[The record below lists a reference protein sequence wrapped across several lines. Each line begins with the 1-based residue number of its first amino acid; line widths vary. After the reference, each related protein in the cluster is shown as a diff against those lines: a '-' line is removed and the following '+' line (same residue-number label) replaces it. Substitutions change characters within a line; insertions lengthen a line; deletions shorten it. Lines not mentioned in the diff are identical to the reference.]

1 MPGTEM
7 DQSRLDAAVGLFA
20 RLADEFEILSDL
32 ARSIEASFD
41 LNGRQELRPDQI
53 RDLQAVDLLIQTA
66 DGLAQLLAR
75 VDRRCLSDEDRLTQ
89 EIRETIN
96 HPDGAFFCDTGYR
109 VPDDTVLLPRLTCR
123 FHSFSG

>member
-53 RDLQAVDLLIQTA
+53 RDLQAVDLPIQTA

-89 EIRETIN
+89 EIRETIKLQ
-96 HPDGAFFCDTGYR
+96 DVADRLSGKM
-109 VPDDTVLLPRLTCR
+109 LPVTETLK
-123 FHSFSG
+123 SGRQEIDWL

>member
-41 LNGRQELRPDQI
+41 LNGRQELHPDQI

-89 EIRETIN
+89 EIRETIKLQ
-96 HPDGAFFCDTGYR
+96 DVADRLSGKM
-109 VPDDTVLLPRLTCR
+109 LPVTETLK
-123 FHSFSG
+123 SGRQEIDWL

>member
-89 EIRETIN
+89 EIRETIKLQDVADRLSGKML
-96 HPDGAFFCDTGYR
+96 PVSETSKTGR
-109 VPDDTVLLPRLTCR
+109 QEIDWL
-123 FHSFSG
+123 

>member
-89 EIRETIN
+89 EIRETIKLQ
-96 HPDGAFFCDTGYR
+96 DVADRLSGKM
-109 VPDDTVLLPRLTCR
+109 LPVTETLK
-123 FHSFSG
+123 SGRQEIDWL

>member
-89 EIRETIN
+89 EIRETIKLQDVADRLSGKML
-96 HPDGAFFCDTGYR
+96 PVTETSKTGR
-109 VPDDTVLLPRLTCR
+109 QEIDWL
-123 FHSFSG
+123 